1 MRDVIVLCEEEVV
14 EPSPSV
20 NREKNVIVI
29 DVEEAEGDHKDTVAV
44 ERKAKRLKPDIWAGA
59 PADRPGN
66 VSDDDRRG
74 EERGK
79 EVSKGSPSGLDLRN
93 TVDVVWEFKDGEQW
107 RLFDSAAAA
116 AVEAALHHCRP
127 AAQSAFV
134 NARTKEEVVY
144 RYDLARMLQTNMK
157 TSWARCIRRRP
168 PPPTPTWQFEESGE
182 WHTCDTT
189 GAAAAEAALQASPP
203 RHTVQSVFVN
213 PKTKQATKYDFD
225 LRAGVQRN
233 TVSRYER
240 RIRRLPPYDPAV
252 FALGD
257 IEDAELAEAPGDQSD
272 SALEEDGDE
281 IYCTSTMASSKRTAS
296 AQAAAASRRQEEG
309 YKVSDDERRGE
320 EGGKQ
325 VECRAGMTR
334 EVGRGGKIV
343 HKGAEGGRTLRAVEE
358 EVVVIIE
365 EEEEDNDRPHE
376 HEDEMVI
383 SEEEEDIF
391 AARAPAASRVS
402 APSAHAK
409 AVAAVAAEAAAVAG
423 GAAATAEASRRVQ
436 QQQATLEQHHVD
448 VHLEAGVPCGKLY
461 PDLRAAFARRLWD
474 RALTLRFAADH
485 KSSLDSTVRALV
497 GTQSAVNL
505 LCWYK
510 STNTD
515 ADGAARSRRPSP
527 APAPFRRRCAESRGI
542 LFLSRS
548 LSLYI

>member
-1 MRDVIVLCEEEVV
+1 MTGRAKTGAATRRQEEDDNE
-14 EPSPSV
+14 
-20 NREKNVIVI
+20 
-29 DVEEAEGDHKDTVAV
+29 
-44 ERKAKRLKPDIWAGA
+44 
-59 PADRPGN
+59 
-66 VSDDDRRG
+66 SDDERRV
-74 EERGK
+74 EVRGK
-79 EVSKGSPSGLDLRN
+79 EESKGSPSGLDLRN
-93 TVDVVWEFKDGEQW
+93 TVDVMWEFKEGEQW
-107 RLFDSAAAA
+107 QLFDSAAAA
-116 AVEAALHHCRP
+116 AVEAALHHCQP

-157 TSWARCIRRRP
+157 TSWTRCIRRRP
-168 PPPTPTWQFEESGE
+168 APPTPTWQFEESGE

-213 PKTKQATKYDFD
+213 PKTKQATKYDLD

-252 FALGD
+252 FALAD
-257 IEDAELAEAPGDQSD
+257 KEDAKLAEAPGDQSD
-272 SALEEDGDE
+272 SALEDDGDE

-296 AQAAAASRRQEEG
+296 AQAATANRRQEEG
-309 YKVSDDERRGE
+309 YKVRDHERRGE
-320 EGGKQ
+320 EGGKEVQ
-325 VECRAGMTR
+325 CRAGMTK
-334 EVGRGGKIV
+334 EVGRGGKV
-343 HKGAEGGRTLRAVEE
+343 VQKGAEGGRTSRAMEE
-358 EVVVIIE
+358 EVVVII

-391 AARAPAASRVS
+391 AARAPAASRNVS
-402 APSAHAK
+402 APCAHAE
-409 AVAAVAAEAAAVAG
+409 AVAAVAAEAEAVAG
-423 GAAATAEASRRVQ
+423 GAAAAAEASRRVQ

-497 GTQSAVNL
+497 GTQLAVNV

-510 STNTD
+510 RKNTD
-515 ADGAARSRRPSP
+515 AEGAARSRRPSP
-527 APAPFRRRCAESRGI
+527 APAPLRRRCAESRGI
-542 LFLSRS
+542 LFLSLS
-548 LSLYI
+548 LSLFL